1 MGDLDN
7 SVTEEKLKEFFEEK
21 YKSVVSAKIVIDNI
35 TKLGKGYGFVK
46 FSNHDESI
54 KAINEMNG
62 KYLCGKPIKT
72 NQASFKKVNEAG
84 NYNNYEKDGKAPLNQ
99 ITINNLNDFYIQNK
113 LGDCN
118 GIFNLS
124 NFYINHGKYFA
135 GNNGSYC
142 GPYSFNK

>member
-1 MGDLDN
+1 MGDLDD
-7 SVTEEKLKEFFEEK
+7 SVTEEKLKKLFEEK
-21 YKSVVSAKIVIDNI
+21 YKTVVAAKIVIDNI
-35 TKLGKGYGFVK
+35 TKLSKGYGFVK
-46 FSNHDESI
+46 FSNYDESV

-62 KYLCGKPIKT
+62 QYLCGKPIKT

-84 NYNNYEKDGKAPLNQ
+84 NYNNYEKDGKTRLNKV
-99 ITINNLNDFYIQNK
+99 TIDNLNDFYMSNK

-142 GPYSFNK
+142 

>member
-72 NQASFKKVNEAG
+72 NQASFKKVN
-84 NYNNYEKDGKAPLNQ
+84 
-99 ITINNLNDFYIQNK
+99 DFFK
-113 LGDCN
+113 HH
-118 GIFNLS
+118 
-124 NFYINHGKYFA
+124 NFKNI
-135 GNNGSYC
+135 
-142 GPYSFNK
+142 

>member
-1 MGDLDN
+1 MGDLDD
-7 SVTEEKLKEFFEEK
+7 SVTEEKLKKLFEEK
-21 YKSVVSAKIVIDNI
+21 YKTVVAAKIVIDNI
-35 TKLGKGYGFVK
+35 TKLSKGYGFVK
-46 FSNHDESI
+46 FSNHDESV

-62 KYLCGKPIKT
+62 QYLCGKSIKT
-72 NQASFKKVNEAG
+72 NQATFKKVNEAG
-84 NYNNYEKDGKAPLNQ
+84 NYNNYEKGGKTPLNKV
-99 ITINNLNDFYIQNK
+99 TIDNLNDFYMSNK

-142 GPYSFNK
+142 

>member
-1 MGDLDN
+1 MKN
-7 SVTEEKLKEFFEEK
+7 FFEEK
-21 YKSVVSAKIVIDNI
+21 YKSVVSAKIVIDTI
-35 TKLGKGYGFVK
+35 TKLSKGYGFVK

-62 KYLCGKPIKT
+62 QYLCGRPIKT

-84 NYNNYEKDGKAPLNQ
+84 NYNANYEKDGNPKLNKVS
-99 ITINNLNDFYIQNK
+99 IDNLNEFYIENK
-113 LGDCN
+113 FGDCN
-118 GIFNLS
+118 GIFNLN

-142 GPYSFNK
+142 

>member
-84 NYNNYEKDGKAPLNQ
+84 NHNNYEKDGKAPLSKVS
-99 ITINNLNDFYIQNK
+99 ISNLNEFYIQNK

-124 NFYINHGKYFA
+124 NFYINHQKYFA

-142 GPYSFNK
+142 GSYSFNK

>member
-1 MGDLDN
+1 MGDLDD
-7 SVTEEKLKEFFEEK
+7 SVTEEKLKKLFEEK
-21 YKSVVSAKIVIDNI
+21 YKTVVAAKIVIDNI
-35 TKLGKGYGFVK
+35 TKLSKGYGFVK
-46 FSNHDESI
+46 FSNHDESV

-62 KYLCGKPIKT
+62 QYLCGKPIKT

-84 NYNNYEKDGKAPLNQ
+84 NSNNYEKDGKTRLNKV
-99 ITINNLNDFYIQNK
+99 TIDNLNDFYMSNK

-142 GPYSFNK
+142 

>member
-1 MGDLDN
+1 MGDLDD
-7 SVTEEKLKEFFEEK
+7 SVTEEKLKKLFEEK
-21 YKSVVSAKIVIDNI
+21 YKTVVAAKIVIDNI
-35 TKLGKGYGFVK
+35 TKLSKGYGFVK
-46 FSNHDESI
+46 FHDKAESER
-54 KAINEMNG
+54 AINEMNG
-62 KYLCGKPIKT
+62 QYLCGKPIKT

-84 NYNNYEKDGKAPLNQ
+84 NYNNYEKDGKTRLNKV
-99 ITINNLNDFYIQNK
+99 TIDNLNDFYMSNK

-142 GPYSFNK
+142 

>member
-1 MGDLDN
+1 VGDLDD
-7 SVTEEKLKEFFEEK
+7 SVTEEKLKKLFEEK
-21 YKSVVSAKIVIDNI
+21 YKTVVAAKIVIDNI
-35 TKLGKGYGFVK
+35 TKLSKGYGFVK
-46 FSNHDESI
+46 FSNHDESV

-62 KYLCGKPIKT
+62 QYLCGKSIKT

-84 NYNNYEKDGKAPLNQ
+84 NYNNYEKDGKTPLNKV
-99 ITINNLNDFYIQNK
+99 TIDNLNDFYMSNK

-142 GPYSFNK
+142 

>member
-1 MGDLDN
+1 M
-7 SVTEEKLKEFFEEK
+7 
-21 YKSVVSAKIVIDNI
+21 
-35 TKLGKGYGFVK
+35 K

-54 KAINEMNG
+54 RAINEMNG
-62 KYLCGKPIKT
+62 KYLCGKQIKT

-84 NYNNYEKDGKAPLNQ
+84 NYNNYEKDGKTTLNKV
-99 ITINNLNDFYIQNK
+99 TIENLNDFYMQNK

-142 GPYSFNK
+142 GPYSFNN

>member
-1 MGDLDN
+1 MGDLDD
-7 SVTEEKLKEFFEEK
+7 SVTEEKLKKLFEEK
-21 YKSVVSAKIVIDNI
+21 YKTVVAAKIVIDNI
-35 TKLGKGYGFVK
+35 TKLSKGYGFVK
-46 FSNHDESI
+46 FSNHDESV

-62 KYLCGKPIKT
+62 QYLCGKLIKT

-84 NYNNYEKDGKAPLNQ
+84 NYNNYEKDGKTPLNKV
-99 ITINNLNDFYIQNK
+99 TIDNLNDFYMSNK

-142 GPYSFNK
+142 

>member
-72 NQASFKKVNEAG
+72 KYLFFYF
-84 NYNNYEKDGKAPLNQ
+84 NY
-99 ITINNLNDFYIQNK
+99 FY
-113 LGDCN
+113 
-118 GIFNLS
+118 F
-124 NFYINHGKYFA
+124 F
-135 GNNGSYC
+135 
-142 GPYSFNK
+142 